1 MVVFGLLVICGAA
14 AGIYWLSNA
23 SGGPS
28 KAGAD
33 TGKSAQTNKEGEK
46 KALQAKTPE
55 VKSLTG
61 GGTGSGTP
69 EPVRLTLGSGT
80 PTGVQP
86 NTPGVTPG
94 PTPTPATT
102 PTPGPTSTP
111 PASETGKPASV
122 DVTNPNGT
130 SGGTPSGTPG
140 ATPAPGTSPPSN
152 PGSVPASTPSPGTT
166 PGEPIPATGS
176 TSEVMNWMAEGDRK
190 HRSGDLV
197 GARALLSKALLSPKA
212 SKGDQETL
220 RSKLSTISQDL
231 MFSARVVP
239 GDPMA
244 EEYVVESGD
253 GLQRIARKRGL
264 VTDWRL
270 IERINKVD
278 STKLKVGQK
287 LKLVRGP
294 FHAVVSRSDYR
305 LDLYWGVPSDPENWV
320 FVKSFKVGLG
330 QNTPTGEFTVR
341 TSSKQINP
349 PWTNPQTGEKFAA
362 DDPKNPI
369 GEYWVGIE
377 GKGEAA
383 KFKGFGIH
391 GTIEPESIGQSKSMG
406 CVRMLKDD
414 VALVYELLMDP
425 VSVVRI
431 VP

>member
-1 MVVFGLLVICGAA
+1 
-14 AGIYWLSNA
+14 
-23 SGGPS
+23 
-28 KAGAD
+28 
-33 TGKSAQTNKEGEK
+33 
-46 KALQAKTPE
+46 
-55 VKSLTG
+55 
-61 GGTGSGTP
+61 
-69 EPVRLTLGSGT
+69 
-80 PTGVQP
+80 
-86 NTPGVTPG
+86 VT
-94 PTPTPATT
+94 
-102 PTPGPTSTP
+102 PTSTP
-111 PASETGKPASV
+111 PAGETGKPASL
-122 DVTNPNGT
+122 DVTNPNA
-130 SGGTPSGTPG
+130 TPG
-140 ATPAPGTSPPSN
+140 ATPGANPGTN
-152 PGSVPASTPSPGTT
+152 PGTLPGSNPGTT
-166 PGEPIPATGS
+166 PGEPLPATGS

-190 HRSGDLV
+190 HKAGDLI

-220 RSKLSTISQDL
+220 RSKLTTISQDL

-244 EEYVVESGD
+244 EEYVVEPGD

-294 FHAVVSRSDYR
+294 FHAVVSRSEYR

-349 PWTNPQTGEKFAA
+349 PWTNPQTGEKFGA

-377 GKGEAA
+377 GKGDAA
-383 KFKGFGIH
+383 KYKGFGIH